1 MEKCKQI
8 NKKKDQ
14 LMRVYHSKHFELAKK
29 DVLQYIKALLRL
41 LKPDKITG
49 YLRFGME
56 DPAVTGEILGVMSF
70 ALPLYQSYLRIY
82 PDFTEQCLEA
92 ELIGKGKIILFSI
105 AKIGIQ
111 VFFNKNLIKVK
122 NKVQTIMEA

>member
-1 MEKCKQI
+1 M
-8 NKKKDQ
+8 
-14 LMRVYHSKHFELAKK
+14 
-29 DVLQYIKALLRL
+29 
-41 LKPDKITG
+41 
-49 YLRFGME
+49 
-56 DPAVTGEILGVMSF
+56 GVMSF

-105 AKIGIQ
+105 AKIGIH